1 MVISRIKKGHKED
14 KQGSNDGR
22 EKFGNKM
29 DKQDKEYNQN
39 SVLLN
44 NLNAFWKI
52 MLDLGTCINKLIYST
67 KI

>member
-1 MVISRIKKGHKED
+1 MMVISRIKKGHKED

-44 NLNAFWKI
+44 NLNAF
-52 MLDLGTCINKLIYST
+52 
-67 KI
+67 